1 MSLSGVNA
9 SATGFN
15 VSVPRSVS
23 AFTGVGAP
31 VASYNVSAP
40 PGISTPATRFNISV
54 PYRGVSAPTTDS
66 NVRQPTG
73 VGAFPHISAPVPGI
87 NVSVPVPGI
96 NVSAPVPSINV
107 SAPVPSINVSAA
119 VSGFNVSAPMPSINV
134 GAPVPSINVSA
145 PVPSN
150 NVSAPP
156 GFSTY
161 SGVSAPITSFNAG
174 TSSNVGA
181 PPPGMNIYAQ
191 PYTAASAYPMYQP
204 QTIAP
209 TSQSSSSMVHDLAA
223 VLTLPQ
229 PQMPKFSG
237 DCTDYNSFSIAFD
250 SRIASRISSNIDKLY
265 YLNQYLEGE
274 PKNLIGGCLL
284 MSVENGYDAARA
296 LLKKEYGDP
305 YKVSNAYLNKVL
317 KWAVMK
323 HDNVS
328 ALKQFSIFLTRC
340 MYAMSSSAH
349 MHVLNHAPNM
359 QIIVQ
364 KLPSYLQNKWCDKA
378 SYFRTE
384 QHRMPQFADL
394 TLFIEKAVDVA
405 TDPIFGRAAL
415 YEKGET
421 QKHRTSTTP
430 NKKKHIF
437 AGATGANTVNDRTV
451 RTDVNTK
458 INRPS
463 QQCALCRKPHD
474 LDSCTDFLKKDL
486 AARRQFLMDG
496 RMCFGCYGYNHRSKG
511 CMRKRICATCSR
523 RHPTALHDE
532 KFQFP
537 AKTNNTSV
545 AATGIDVTNCSATST
560 NSSVIMHAII
570 PVNVQKK
577 GDNTSLTTYAFYDNG
592 SNSCFISEE
601 LVDDLQLTGQSSR
614 LKLKTMHGQSYI
626 DTSSITDLVVADL
639 SNNNSISLPKT
650 FSRKEIPVDHDQIPR
665 PETLARCPHLLPIS
679 NLIPPYQP
687 DLKIGLLI
695 GNNCAP
701 AMEPLEVIPSTGN
714 GPFAVRLRHGWTI
727 HGPLRVD
734 VDDRS
739 GNVSC
744 GRVSLQPT
752 THTDETVSPNALL
765 KVFEADFIE
774 HQKPNH
780 PDERGPSP
788 DDIQFIRKAEN
799 IQQAP
804 DGHFTLSMPFRDNV
818 IMPNNRAQAVQRA
831 EWQRKKLLRNEKY
844 YRDYVTFMNTIII
857 KGYAEK
863 VPADRTATTV
873 WYLPHHGIYHP
884 KKPEKIRVVFDASAK
899 YHNISLNDMLIQG
912 PDLTNSIVGV
922 LTRFRQGNIA
932 FIADI
937 EAMFYQV
944 KVPDEQFDFLRFLW
958 WPNGDLNA
966 DMEEYHMKVHLFGA
980 VCSPSIANYALRH
993 IAYTIPDDTLL
1004 HPAIKETIL
1013 KNFYV
1018 DDCLRSVDSEESAIR
1033 LITDLKSTCAS
1044 GGFNLT
1050 KFTCNNNNVMKTI
1063 PRVEHSKQMQTRSLD
1078 CDELPTEHALGMQW
1092 HVDSDVFGFSV
1103 TLKNMQSYT
1112 RRGIL
1117 STVSAV
1123 YDPLGFIAPFILPA
1137 KQILQDLCRDEDL
1150 RWDDPVPQQYRDRF
1164 CQWLNELPEIQDITI
1179 PRCLKPDDYGD
1190 IVSSQM
1196 HVFCDASFNGYGVVA
1211 YLRLYDGEQV
1221 HTSFLMG
1228 KSRLASIKPIT
1239 IPRLELVAATVGV
1252 RIGCLLFNELADGVR
1267 IDSIIYHTDS
1277 TTVLH
1282 YIYSKKRR
1290 FPIFVANR
1298 IQLIHNFSETSQW
1311 RYVPTKE
1318 NPADDASR
1326 GLDIQKMK
1334 QTHWLTGPDFLRLP
1348 ESKWPSQPELTPS
1361 ADLEVMSTVTSS
1373 EESFT
1378 NNLIRQY
1385 SSWHR
1390 LKKAVAVYL
1399 TVQSILRERRARRLD
1414 PSVVMTEKYEPFNT
1428 RMLNRAEN
1436 AILHHVQRESFNS
1449 EILILSQQSSEGKRG
1464 RGATH
1469 TNLPRSSPIYRL
1481 DPIMDHNL
1489 LRVGGRLDKSDLPEG
1504 TKHPILLPRKS
1515 HITIL
1520 IIRDVHERLAHSGR
1534 NHTMAQIR
1542 TKFWI
1547 IGLNSAVRQY
1557 ICRCVG
1563 CRRERKPVNEQKM
1576 ADLPV
1581 DRMTPAPPFT
1591 YTGVDF
1597 FGPILIKEGRKEMK
1611 RYGAL
1616 YTCLV
1621 SRAVHIEIAVS
1632 LETDSFLNSLRRFIA
1647 RRGPIK
1653 ELRCDNGTNFVGAE
1667 RELRQAV
1674 LEMNNDHLREQLL
1687 KESITWK
1694 FNPPAA
1700 SHMGGVWE
1708 RQIRSVRKV
1717 LSPMLREHGDRLDDE
1732 SLRTLM
1738 CEIEAVINS
1747 RPLTFVSNDPNDDAP
1762 LTPNHI
1768 LHMKPVMLPP
1778 PGNFQKEDVYL
1789 RRRWRRVQ
1797 YLTNLFWS
1805 RWRREYLVTLQER
1818 QKWNNPKRNV
1828 QVGDVV
1834 LVKDDNVPRF
1844 SWPLGRVINTE
1855 PDKKGFVRSTTVRT
1869 RGTELRRPVD
1879 RLVLLVPV
1887 EEQSHD

>member
-1 MSLSGVNA
+1 
-9 SATGFN
+9 
-15 VSVPRSVS
+15 
-23 AFTGVGAP
+23 
-31 VASYNVSAP
+31 
-40 PGISTPATRFNISV
+40 
-54 PYRGVSAPTTDS
+54 
-66 NVRQPTG
+66 
-73 VGAFPHISAPVPGI
+73 
-87 NVSVPVPGI
+87 
-96 NVSAPVPSINV
+96 
-107 SAPVPSINVSAA
+107 
-119 VSGFNVSAPMPSINV
+119 MPSINV

-204 QTIAP
+204 QTIVP

-237 DCTDYNSFSIAFD
+237 DYTDYNSFSIAFD

-912 PDLTNSIVGV
+912 PVLFLLVG
-922 LTRFRQGNIA
+922 RI
-932 FIADI
+932 
-937 EAMFYQV
+937 
-944 KVPDEQFDFLRFLW
+944 
-958 WPNGDLNA
+958 
-966 DMEEYHMKVHLFGA
+966 
-980 VCSPSIANYALRH
+980 C
-993 IAYTIPDDTLL
+993 
-1004 HPAIKETIL
+1004 
-1013 KNFYV
+1013 
-1018 DDCLRSVDSEESAIR
+1018 
-1033 LITDLKSTCAS
+1033 
-1044 GGFNLT
+1044 
-1050 KFTCNNNNVMKTI
+1050 
-1063 PRVEHSKQMQTRSLD
+1063 RV
-1078 CDELPTEHALGMQW
+1078 
-1092 HVDSDVFGFSV
+1092 
-1103 TLKNMQSYT
+1103 
-1112 RRGIL
+1112 
-1117 STVSAV
+1117 
-1123 YDPLGFIAPFILPA
+1123 
-1137 KQILQDLCRDEDL
+1137 
-1150 RWDDPVPQQYRDRF
+1150 
-1164 CQWLNELPEIQDITI
+1164 
-1179 PRCLKPDDYGD
+1179 
-1190 IVSSQM
+1190 
-1196 HVFCDASFNGYGVVA
+1196 
-1211 YLRLYDGEQV
+1211 
-1221 HTSFLMG
+1221 
-1228 KSRLASIKPIT
+1228 
-1239 IPRLELVAATVGV
+1239 
-1252 RIGCLLFNELADGVR
+1252 
-1267 IDSIIYHTDS
+1267 
-1277 TTVLH
+1277 
-1282 YIYSKKRR
+1282 
-1290 FPIFVANR
+1290 
-1298 IQLIHNFSETSQW
+1298 
-1311 RYVPTKE
+1311 
-1318 NPADDASR
+1318 
-1326 GLDIQKMK
+1326 
-1334 QTHWLTGPDFLRLP
+1334 
-1348 ESKWPSQPELTPS
+1348 
-1361 ADLEVMSTVTSS
+1361 
-1373 EESFT
+1373 
-1378 NNLIRQY
+1378 
-1385 SSWHR
+1385 
-1390 LKKAVAVYL
+1390 
-1399 TVQSILRERRARRLD
+1399 
-1414 PSVVMTEKYEPFNT
+1414 
-1428 RMLNRAEN
+1428 
-1436 AILHHVQRESFNS
+1436 
-1449 EILILSQQSSEGKRG
+1449 
-1464 RGATH
+1464 
-1469 TNLPRSSPIYRL
+1469 YRL

-1694 FNPPAA
+1694 FNPP
-1700 SHMGGVWE
+1700 S
-1708 RQIRSVRKV
+1708 
-1717 LSPMLREHGDRLDDE
+1717 
-1732 SLRTLM
+1732 
-1738 CEIEAVINS
+1738 C
-1747 RPLTFVSNDPNDDAP
+1747 
-1762 LTPNHI
+1762 
-1768 LHMKPVMLPP
+1768 
-1778 PGNFQKEDVYL
+1778 
-1789 RRRWRRVQ
+1789 
-1797 YLTNLFWS
+1797 
-1805 RWRREYLVTLQER
+1805 
-1818 QKWNNPKRNV
+1818 
-1828 QVGDVV
+1828 
-1834 LVKDDNVPRF
+1834 
-1844 SWPLGRVINTE
+1844 
-1855 PDKKGFVRSTTVRT
+1855 
-1869 RGTELRRPVD
+1869 
-1879 RLVLLVPV
+1879 
-1887 EEQSHD
+1887 